1 MGICPEQ
8 RGQAKMTES
17 DNVEMHPSV
26 WNGTRE
32 MPGKLL
38 SSGERVRKM
47 SGGVRL
53 AKVQCVY
60 R

>member
-1 MGICPEQ
+1 
-8 RGQAKMTES
+8 MTES